1 MALEQVAMQAAPE
14 MIEGFQPLI
23 DLVQPVFL
31 KASILVGGIFG
42 LYLILILVRIHYERK
57 KVKILQDIRYD
68 LDKLNMSRGVKSS
81 RQRKG
86 IFRRIIDKLKKI
98 LRNKKMIK
106 EFYHEEEPEEVLE
119 RPKKRPI
126 EIKITRNSKK
136 PKVKKKKR

>member
-1 MALEQVAMQAAPE
+1 MALEQVAIQAAPE
-14 MIEGFQPLI
+14 MIEGVQPLI

-42 LYLILILVRIHYERK
+42 LYLILILVRVHYERK

-86 IFRRIIDKLKKI
+86 LFGRMIEKLKRI
-98 LRNKKMIK
+98 LRNKKITK
-106 EFYHEEEPEEVLE
+106 EFYQEEEPEEVLE
-119 RPKKRPI
+119 KPKKRPI
-126 EIKITRNSKK
+126 EIKITRNSKE
-136 PKVKKKKR
+136 KK

>member
-1 MALEQVAMQAAPE
+1 MALEQAAMQAAPE
-14 MIEGFQPLI
+14 VIEGIQPLV

-42 LYLILILVRIHYERK
+42 LYIILILVRIHYERK

-86 IFRRIIDKLKKI
+86 PIGRLIEKIKVKFREKKI
-98 LRNKKMIK
+98 NKG
-106 EFYHEEEPEEVLE
+106 FYQEEEEL
-119 RPKKRPI
+119 PK
-126 EIKITRNSKK
+126 IK
-136 PKVKKKKR
+136 PKKKKRKLK

>member
-1 MALEQVAMQAAPE
+1 MGLEQVAVQAAPE
-14 MIEGFQPLI
+14 MIDGLQPLI

-86 IFRRIIDKLKKI
+86 LFGRIFEKLKRKI
-98 LRNKKMIK
+98 RNKKMIK
-106 EFYHEEEPEEVLE
+106 EFYHEEPEKTLE
-119 RPKKRPI
+119 
-126 EIKITRNSKK
+126 K
-136 PKVKKKKR
+136 PKVKPIEFKITKNSKKKKKRK

>member
-1 MALEQVAMQAAPE
+1 MALEQVAVQATPE
-14 MIEGFQPLI
+14 MIDGLQPLV

-57 KVKILQDIRYD
+57 KIKILQDIRYD
-68 LDKLNMSRGVKSS
+68 LDKMNMSRGVKSS

-86 IFRRIIDKLKKI
+86 FFGRMIEKIKRI
-98 LRNKKMIK
+98 LRNKKMTK

-126 EIKITRNSKK
+126 EIKITRNSTKQDNKK
-136 PKVKKKKR
+136 EKK

>member
-1 MALEQVAMQAAPE
+1 MALEQVAIQAAPE
-14 MIEGFQPLI
+14 MIEGVQPLI

-42 LYLILILVRIHYERK
+42 LYLILILVRVHYERK

-86 IFRRIIDKLKKI
+86 FFGRMIEKLKRI
-98 LRNKKMIK
+98 LRNKKITK
-106 EFYHEEEPEEVLE
+106 EFYQEEEPEEVLE
-119 RPKKRPI
+119 KPKKRPI
-126 EIKITRNSKK
+126 EIKITRNSKE
-136 PKVKKKKR
+136 KK